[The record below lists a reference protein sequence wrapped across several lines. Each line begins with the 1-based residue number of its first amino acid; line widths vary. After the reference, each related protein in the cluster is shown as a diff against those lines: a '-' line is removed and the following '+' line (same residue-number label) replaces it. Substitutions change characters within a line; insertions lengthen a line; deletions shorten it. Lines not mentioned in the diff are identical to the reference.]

1 MRLAVSV
8 LATVLLIG
16 ACGNGD
22 TTEAVPTGEPTAVPT
37 STTLAPAQGRLFTI
51 EDWETTAKANGINWP
66 GRSEV
71 AASALGALRGFFYTT
86 EDGIGIRVY
95 EYEDAAAALKP
106 TMFDQ
111 NPFVVNG
118 NLKLYQTSGSRA
130 GFGPLR
136 DLFVAM
142 P

>member
-8 LATVLLIG
+8 LAMVLLIG

-22 TTEAVPTGEPTAVPT
+22 TTETVPTAESTAVPT
-37 STTLAPAQGRLFTI
+37 SPPAQERLLTV
-51 EDWETTAKANGINWP
+51 EDWETTAKANGISWP

-71 AASALGALRGFFYTT
+71 AASALGALRGFFYKT
-86 EDGIGIRVY
+86 EDGISIRIY
-95 EYEDAAAALKP
+95 EYQDAQAALKT

-118 NLKLYQTSGSRA
+118 NLKLYQTAGSRA
-130 GFGPLR
+130 GFGSLR
-136 DLFVAM
+136 DLFLTIR
-142 P
+142 

>member
-1 MRLAVSV
+1 MRLAVSI
-8 LATVLLIG
+8 LATVLLLG

-22 TTEAVPTGEPTAVPT
+22 TAETVPTAASTAVPT
-37 STTLAPAQGRLFTI
+37 SPPTQGRLLTV
-51 EDWETTAKANGINWP
+51 EDWEATAKANGISWP
-66 GRSEV
+66 GRSAV

-95 EYEDAAAALKP
+95 EYADAQTALQP
-106 TMFDQ
+106 TMFDG

-118 NLKLYQTSGSRA
+118 NLKLYQTAGSRA

-136 DLFVAM
+136 DLFSAM

>member
-22 TTEAVPTGEPTAVPT
+22 TTETVPTSDSAAVPT
-37 STTLAPAQGRLFTI
+37 SPPAQERLLTV
-51 EDWETTAKANGINWP
+51 EDWETIAKANGISWP

-95 EYEDAAAALKP
+95 EYPDAQTALKP
-106 TMFDQ
+106 TMFDG

-118 NLKLYQTSGSRA
+118 NLKLYQTAGSRA
-130 GFGPLR
+130 GFGPLS
-136 DLFVAM
+136 DLFLTIR
-142 P
+142 